1 MTFTVGAGAL
11 SSSPHDEFL
20 ELCAISTSGQLT
32 EAEQTRLQ
40 EHLAVCSS
48 CREAMRQYE
57 AVVSKTIPAL
67 APDPENIESDPAW
80 SQDQAE
86 AALFQRLAHEKE
98 EAGTDRGGGEG
109 EDVSGRLGGVPLSA
123 SQATWRNVWV
133 LYAAGI
139 VLFIALGVCAYK
151 VGIRRGTETAVLAPP
166 ADQRNQFVLVQQ
178 VSDAGH
184 ERLVLRA
191 QVEERDKEIAAL
203 RRQLE
208 QQSAEI
214 SRVRLTQDRLEND
227 LRSGETGRQKVL
239 QQRSDLAQ
247 KLEAAQAK
255 AQGLQE
261 KLDSLE
267 RQSAQDKQQATTLEA
282 KVNELNR
289 LLHDREVTLGQREDL
304 LAHDR
309 DIRELM
315 GARDLYIA
323 EVYDVARDGKTKKP
337 YGRVFYTKGKSLIFY
352 AYDLD
357 QQTEVKNASTFQAW
371 GRRGPDRQQAFNL
384 GIFYE
389 DNAAKK
395 RWVLKYADP
404 KTLAQIDAVFVTV
417 EPHGGSQKPSSKPFL
432 FAYLRVDPNH
442 P

>member
-1 MTFTVGAGAL
+1 MTFRVGAGAL
-11 SSSPHDEFL
+11 SRISPHDEFL

-32 EAEQTRLQ
+32 EAEHKRLQ
-40 EHLAVCSS
+40 EHLAVCPS
-48 CREAMRQYE
+48 CREAKQQYE
-57 AVVSKTIPAL
+57 AVVSKAIPAL
-67 APDPENIESDPAW
+67 APDSENIESDPSW
-80 SQDQAE
+80 SQDQVE
-86 AALFQRLAHEKE
+86 AALFERLAHEE
-98 EAGTDRGGGEG
+98 ESGTDRGRGKG
-109 EDVSGRLGGVPLSA
+109 EDVLAGLGAVLPPG

-139 VLFIALGVCAYK
+139 VLFIALGVCAYR
-151 VGIRRGTETAVLAPP
+151 VGIHRGTKMAVAMPP
-166 ADQRNQFVLVQQ
+166 AGERNQFALEQQ

-184 ERLVLRA
+184 ERAVLRA
-191 QVEERDKEIAAL
+191 QVEERGKEIAAL

-208 QQSAEI
+208 QQSADMG
-214 SRVRLTQDRLEND
+214 RVRSAQEKLAND
-227 LRSGETGRQKVL
+227 LRSGETSRQEAVRE
-239 QQRSDLAQ
+239 RSDLAQ
-247 KLEAAQAK
+247 RLEAAQAK

-261 KLDSLE
+261 RLDSLE
-267 RQSAQDKQQATTLEA
+267 RQSAQDKQLATTLEA
-282 KVNELNR
+282 RVNELNR
-289 LLHDREVTLGQREDL
+289 QLHDRDAALSQREDL
-304 LAHDR
+304 LAYDR

-357 QQTEVKNASTFQAW
+357 QQTEVKNASTFQVW

-395 RWVLKYADP
+395 RWVLKCADA

-417 EPHGGSQKPSSKPFL
+417 EPRGGSQKPSSKPLL